1 MGLMDEKW
9 YTVEELATK
18 LKLHPESIRRS
29 IRAGKLGAVKF
40 GKVLR
45 IPESSFVDYVKQV
58 ITQDHKGND
67 DGVPKKGRFSL
78 RGMIKDGQVDDQALD
93 EVKKIWESRE
103 LQ

>member
-29 IRAGKLGAVKF
+29 IRAGKLGAVRF

-45 IPESSFVDYVKQV
+45 IPESSFVEYVKQI
-58 ITQDHKGND
+58 ITQNHKSKKND
-67 DGVPKKGRFSL
+67 MPNKRLMSIVEKEDTTHETG
-78 RGMIKDGQVDDQALD
+78 
-93 EVKKIWESRE
+93 
-103 LQ
+103 

>member
-29 IRAGKLGAVKF
+29 IRAGKLGAVRF

-45 IPESSFVDYVKQV
+45 IPESSFVDYVKQ
-58 ITQDHKGND
+58 IIMQDHKSKKND
-67 DGVPKKGRFSL
+67 MQKKRLIS
-78 RGMIKDGQVDDQALD
+78 IVEKDDTTH
-93 EVKKIWESRE
+93 ETE
-103 LQ
+103 

>member
-45 IPESSFVDYVKQV
+45 IPESSFVEYVKQI
-58 ITQDHKGND
+58 ITQDHKSKKND
-67 DGVPKKGRFSL
+67 MQKKRLIS
-78 RGMIKDGQVDDQALD
+78 IVEKDDTTH
-93 EVKKIWESRE
+93 ETE
-103 LQ
+103 

>member
-1 MGLMDEKW
+1 MGPMDEKW

-45 IPESSFVDYVKQV
+45 IPESSFVEYVKQI
-58 ITQDHKGND
+58 ITQDHKSKKND
-67 DGVPKKGRFSL
+67 MQKKRLIS
-78 RGMIKDGQVDDQALD
+78 IVEKDDTTH
-93 EVKKIWESRE
+93 ETE
-103 LQ
+103 